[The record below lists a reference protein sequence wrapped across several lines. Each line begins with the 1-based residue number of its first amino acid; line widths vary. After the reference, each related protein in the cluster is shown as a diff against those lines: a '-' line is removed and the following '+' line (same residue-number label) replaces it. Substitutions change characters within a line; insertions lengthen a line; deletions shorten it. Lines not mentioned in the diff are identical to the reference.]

1 MIRQGRIEDAA
12 RMAEIF
18 NHYVRTSTVIFSN
31 NVLSADDM
39 RRRLESVV
47 GRFPFLVWEENGR
60 VSGYCYAHF
69 FHPDAVYSQTCELT
83 EYLDHSV
90 PGRGTVTRL
99 LSETLSLCREAG
111 AHTLLSF
118 ITAGNSQCEKM
129 VGSLGFEK
137 CGQIREA
144 GYKFGQYLDDVIYQ
158 LIL

>member
-31 NVLSADDM
+31 DVLSADDM
-39 RRRLESVV
+39 GRRLESVV

-60 VSGYCYAHF
+60 VSGYCYVHF
-69 FHPDAVYSQTCELT
+69 FHPDAVYSQTWELT

-90 PGRGTVTRL
+90 LGRGIGTRL
-99 LSETLSLCREAG
+99 LSETISLCREAG

-118 ITAGNSQCEKM
+118 ITASNSQCEKM

-144 GYKFGQYLDDVIYQ
+144 GYKFGEYLDDVIYQ